1 MTSNPARRN
10 LKGIPEIRNFFRTN
24 QTPVF
29 SVGPTA
35 FNLLGIDRFVRNFSY
50 IAYYD
55 SWDGAHPRVF
65 SPRNKP
71 YVDFQST
78 EEINCYLLRDP
89 EVQGYLRRFG
99 GDRPK
104 IAMVFFGGQFS
115 HGLRDRLAEF
125 LFVGIVNRRED
136 GRRLGAVSLV
146 ILFSRDPAPQPIH
159 GSVMG

>member
-1 MTSNPARRN
+1 MTTAAAARRH
-10 LKGIPEIRNFFRTN
+10 LKGMSEIRTFFRTN

-55 SWDGAHPRVF
+55 SWDGRHPRVF

-78 EEINCYLLRDP
+78 EEINNYLLRDP
-89 EVQGYLRRFG
+89 EVTEFLARVG
-99 GDRPK
+99 GERPK
-104 IAMVFFGGQFS
+104 IAMVFFDEESEQIC
-115 HGLRDRLAEF
+115 AEPEGTGKEEIVMEWIEITGKTVEAAKAAA
-125 LFVGIVNRRED
+125 LEELGIHSKN
-136 GRRLGAVSLV
+136 
-146 ILFSRDPAPQPIH
+146 
-159 GSVMG
+159 